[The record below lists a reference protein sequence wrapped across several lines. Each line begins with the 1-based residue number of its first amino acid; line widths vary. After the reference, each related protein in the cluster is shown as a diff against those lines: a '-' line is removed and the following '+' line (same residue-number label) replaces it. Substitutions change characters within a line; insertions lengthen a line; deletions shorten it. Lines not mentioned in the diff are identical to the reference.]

1 MPTAEDLHGNSLNE
15 NNNIK
20 EGQVFWFYT
29 KEIEVS
35 VNIEI
40 SKQATPF
47 KINSWWPSPAIR

>member
-1 MPTAEDLHGNSLNE
+1 MPTAEDLHGNSFNE

-47 KINSWWPSPAIR
+47 KISS

>member
-29 KEIEVS
+29 IY
-35 VNIEI
+35 
-40 SKQATPF
+40 F
-47 KINSWWPSPAIR
+47 

>member
-1 MPTAEDLHGNSLNE
+1 MPTAEDLHG
-15 NNNIK
+15 K

-47 KINSWWPSPAIR
+47 KISS

>member
-29 KEIEVS
+29 KEIDDFEFS
-35 VNIEI
+35 EYRNIKASYTI
-40 SKQATPF
+40 
-47 KINSWWPSPAIR
+47 